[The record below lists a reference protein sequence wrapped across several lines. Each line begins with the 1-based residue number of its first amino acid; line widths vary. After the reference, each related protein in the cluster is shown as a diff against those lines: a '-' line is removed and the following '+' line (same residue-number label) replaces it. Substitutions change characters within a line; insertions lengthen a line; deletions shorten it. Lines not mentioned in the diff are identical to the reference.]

1 MLVATS
7 VFPVPGGPTIIVSP
21 GLIPDLIAVSW
32 VGVKVAGDPAPSRKV
47 EGREEKRVEGGGL
60 FRDGPD
66 QGHVHV
72 NVKTKKRQKKANH

>member
-47 EGREEKRVEGGGL
+47 EGREEKRVEGGRTPGVEAAKFCISWEEGL
-60 FRDGPD
+60 AFEGSP
-66 QGHVHV
+66 
-72 NVKTKKRQKKANH
+72 